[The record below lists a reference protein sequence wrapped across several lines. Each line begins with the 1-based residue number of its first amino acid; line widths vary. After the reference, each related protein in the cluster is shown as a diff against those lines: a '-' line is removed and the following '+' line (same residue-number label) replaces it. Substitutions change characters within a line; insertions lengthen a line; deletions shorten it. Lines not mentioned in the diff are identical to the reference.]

1 MMHLPVPKRL
11 MPIAYGVGG
20 LVFVV
25 LALAWYD
32 GGREDMREITTIIAV
47 PEIKQ

>member
-1 MMHLPVPKRL
+1 MMCLPVSKRRL
-11 MPIAYGVGG
+11 PIALG
-20 LVFVV
+20 LSGLLFVV

-32 GGREDMREITTIIAV
+32 GGREDMRDITITLPV

>member
-1 MMHLPVPKRL
+1 MMYLPVPKRL
-11 MPIAYGVGG
+11 MPVALGVGG

-32 GGREDMREITTIIAV
+32 GGREDMREISVTVAV